1 MGTPSLPR
9 ERDEDIEEAD
19 PSASPVSRRYA
30 WIVFALAF
38 ALALTDFIDRQI
50 IVAAFPYLRKEWGLS
65 DTQLGALMSVVS
77 VTVAL
82 GALPLARLADRWS
95 RVKSIALMG
104 SAWSVAA
111 LGCAVSTG
119 YAPLVA
125 ARAALGVGEAG
136 YGPAGGALIAGM
148 FPRRLRATLIGAL
161 QAAAPLGAVIG
172 VVFGSLMMSHLGWR
186 TTLAVFAAPGLLL
199 ALLFL
204 RVRDPHNPAR
214 AGAATAPTVGV
225 RAVTTELFRSRTA
238 VSAYFGGA
246 LQLVVLSTLYAWL
259 PSYLTAEYDYS
270 EARAGAVSAVAIIA
284 SAFGTVVL
292 GNLADRAGAARSADK
307 LRVPALVTLAALVLL
322 TVAFAWIPP
331 GPLQLCLIVA
341 GTFCVTSA
349 VGPVPAVVID
359 VVSPAVRA
367 SAIGMVA
374 LVNNLFG
381 LAVGPLLTGWLSDTY
396 GLPTA
401 LALMPLCCAASA
413 AALWHAS
420 RTYGRDLNQQPDNA
434 PPTIAR

>member
-1 MGTPSLPR
+1 
-9 ERDEDIEEAD
+9 
-19 PSASPVSRRYA
+19 
-30 WIVFALAF
+30 
-38 ALALTDFIDRQI
+38 
-50 IVAAFPYLRKEWGLS
+50 
-65 DTQLGALMSVVS
+65 
-77 VTVAL
+77 
-82 GALPLARLADRWS
+82 
-95 RVKSIALMG
+95 
-104 SAWSVAA
+104 
-111 LGCAVSTG
+111 
-119 YAPLVA
+119 
-125 ARAALGVGEAG
+125 
-136 YGPAGGALIAGM
+136 
-148 FPRRLRATLIGAL
+148 
-161 QAAAPLGAVIG
+161 
-172 VVFGSLMMSHLGWR
+172 
-186 TTLAVFAAPGLLL
+186 
-199 ALLFL
+199 
-204 RVRDPHNPAR
+204 
-214 AGAATAPTVGV
+214 
-225 RAVTTELFRSRTA
+225 
-238 VSAYFGGA
+238 
-246 LQLVVLSTLYAWL
+246 
-259 PSYLTAEYDYS
+259 DYS

-401 LALMPLCCAASA
+401 LALMPLCCAAS
-413 AALWHAS
+413 
-420 RTYGRDLNQQPDNA
+420 
-434 PPTIAR
+434 